1 MTRDSLVAI
10 NITQF
15 DKLLNNSTVPLLFYW
30 NGESDIISSLKEDES
45 FISFIKERCMNIDNY
60 TKCKISYFFFKY
72 NEDNEE
78 YNQQIDDIQDV
89 FQIDSNKILI
99 LEYLTTIFK
108 KMYNDFLK
116 TRYSGDIMFN
126 TDDTVLE
133 IYSRI
138 QEKFPNRFVKES
150 VLNYVRSE
158 LKKKY
163 GLVTAICM
171 VVGIVVGSGVFF
183 KAEAYGEFP
192 SWFSS

>member
-1 MTRDSLVAI
+1 M
-10 NITQF
+10 
-15 DKLLNNSTVPLLFYW
+15 
-30 NGESDIISSLKEDES
+30 
-45 FISFIKERCMNIDNY
+45 
-60 TKCKISYFFFKY
+60 
-72 NEDNEE
+72 
-78 YNQQIDDIQDV
+78 
-89 FQIDSNKILI
+89 
-99 LEYLTTIFK
+99 TTIFK

-163 GLVTAICM
+163 GLNNTNTE
-171 VVGIVVGSGVFF
+171 IVIEYLENII
-183 KAEAYGEFP
+183 KDQK
-192 SWFSS
+192 

>member
-30 NGESDIISSLKEDES
+30 NGESDIINSLKEDES

-78 YNQQIDDIQDV
+78 YNQQIDDIQDI

-163 GLVTAICM
+163 GLNNTNTE
-171 VVGIVVGSGVFF
+171 IVIGYLENII
-183 KAEAYGEFP
+183 KDQK
-192 SWFSS
+192 

>member
-1 MTRDSLVAI
+1 MFQIVNKGGKMKVDIYNTDKKY
-10 NITQF
+10 NIIYA
-15 DKLLNNSTVPLLFYW
+15 DPPW
-30 NGESDIISSLKEDES
+30 NFKTYSEKGKQKKSAECHY
-45 FISFIKERCMNIDNY
+45 RCMNIDNY

-163 GLVTAICM
+163 GLNNTNTE
-171 VVGIVVGSGVFF
+171 IVIGYLENII
-183 KAEAYGEFP
+183 KDQK
-192 SWFSS
+192 